1 MVIAPFVIRYDFTL
15 PGPREVGFELR
26 LDPLTLLNRAP
37 IRDDLPA
44 WTKLSCQQC
53 KNCPLRE
60 VDTPTCPVAG
70 QLVDV
75 VELFAG
81 MVSFERVSVRVT
93 VPERTYEQHDLP
105 VQVALSS
112 LLGLYM
118 VTSGCPVMAHLRPL
132 VRFHLPFASELETI
146 TRAVSMHL
154 LDQYLRAQRGE
165 VADWSLDALSK
176 AYEATGAVNMAFAQR
191 LRTAAPK
198 DANVNALIRLDSF
211 ARTLPDTIESHLEEL
226 TFLFPPRAGS

>member
-1 MVIAPFVIRYDFTL
+1 MLSAPFVIRYDFTL
-15 PGPREVGFELR
+15 PGPREIAFELK
-26 LDPLTLLNRAP
+26 LDPVTLLNRAP
-37 IRDDLPA
+37 IPDDVPA
-44 WTKLSCQQC
+44 WAKLSCQQC

-60 VDTPTCPVAG
+60 QDSPTCPVAG

-81 MVSFERVSVRVT
+81 MVSFEMVAVRVT
-93 VPERTYEQHDLP
+93 VPERTYERHDVP

-118 VTSGCPVMAHLRPL
+118 VTSGCPVLAHLRPL
-132 VRFHLPFASELETI
+132 ARFHLPFASELETI

-154 LDQYLRAQRGE
+154 LEQYLRGQRGE
-165 VADWSLDALSK
+165 VADWSLEALSK
-176 AYEATGAVNMAFAQR
+176 AYEATGAVNVAFAHR

-198 DANVNALIRLDSF
+198 DANVNALIRLDTF
-211 ARTLPDTIESHLEEL
+211 ARAMPDSIESRLDEL
-226 TFLFPPRAGS
+226 AFLFPRRA